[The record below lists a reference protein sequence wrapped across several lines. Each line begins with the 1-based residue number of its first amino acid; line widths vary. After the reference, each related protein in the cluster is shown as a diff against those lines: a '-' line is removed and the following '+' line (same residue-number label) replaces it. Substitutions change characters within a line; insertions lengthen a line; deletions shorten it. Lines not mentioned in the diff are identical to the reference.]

1 MTKTYLVP
9 YINFQGQAR
18 EAMEHYRNVLGGKL
32 ELFAS
37 NEQGRPKPAAPG
49 DRIMYAQLES
59 DGVVIVASDGHP
71 KYPAKVGEHI
81 GLSLRGSDRARLTS
95 AFEGLADGG
104 QVKMPLTDQPWGTSG
119 WLTDKFGINWNLDI
133 EKS

>member
-1 MTKTYLVP
+1 LTKTYLVP

>member
-1 MTKTYLVP
+1 VTSTRIVP

-18 EAMEHYRNVLGGKL
+18 EAMAHYQKVLGGKL

-37 NEQGRPKPAAPG
+37 DEQGRPKPAASG

-59 DGVVIVASDGHP
+59 DGVVIVASDGSS

-81 GLSLRGSDRARLTS
+81 GLSLRGSDRAVLTTVL
-95 AFEGLADGG
+95 EGLSDGG
-104 QVKMPLTDQPWGTSG
+104 QVKMPFTDQPWGTSG
-119 WLTDKFGINWNLDI
+119 WLTDKFGINLNLDI

>member
-1 MTKTYLVP
+1 MTNSRLAP

-18 EAMEHYRNVLGGKL
+18 EAMEHYQRVLGGKL

-37 NEQGRPKPAAPG
+37 DEQGRPRPAATG
-49 DRIMYAQLES
+49 DRIMYAQLKS
-59 DGVVIVASDGHP
+59 DGVVIVASDGNP

-81 GLSLRGSDRARLTS
+81 GLSLRSNDRARLTS
-95 AFEGLADGG
+95 VFEGLSDGG

-119 WLTDKFGINWNLDI
+119 WLTDKFGINRNIDV